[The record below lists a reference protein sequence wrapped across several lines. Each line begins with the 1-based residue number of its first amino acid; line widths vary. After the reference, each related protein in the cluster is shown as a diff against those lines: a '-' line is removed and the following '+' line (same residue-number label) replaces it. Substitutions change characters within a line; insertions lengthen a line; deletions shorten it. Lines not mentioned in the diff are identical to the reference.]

1 MNLHARHLHG
11 LTPYV
16 PYLVRM
22 NGENARLDPVDIA
35 ILRELQNDGRTPNKD
50 LADKVG
56 IAPSTCLDRVARLR
70 RVGAIT
76 GYTARVSAQ
85 AIGRPIEAL
94 LAVQVRPHARAVV
107 DPFIAHVLALPETR
121 SLHHT
126 SGPDDYFVHVAC
138 GSVQDLQS
146 LVLDQFTARP
156 EVARLQTHLIFA
168 TWEGSPLLP
177 YDATGGAGSKD
188 RVSRRRQDGEK
199 RARR

>member
-1 MNLHARHLHG
+1 
-11 LTPYV
+11 
-16 PYLVRM
+16 M
-22 NGENARLDPVDIA
+22 NGESARLDPVDIA
-35 ILRELQNDGRTPNKD
+35 ILRELQKDGRIPNKD
-50 LADKVG
+50 LAEAVG
-56 IAPSTCLDRVARLR
+56 IAASTCIDRVARLR

-76 GYTARVSAQ
+76 GYAARVSAQ
-85 AIGRPIEAL
+85 AVGRPIEAL
-94 LAVQVRPHARAVV
+94 LAVQVRPHSRPLV

-126 SGPDDYFVHVAC
+126 SGPDDFFVHVAC

-177 YDATGGAGSKD
+177 YDTPDAVGGK
-188 RVSRRRQDGEK
+188 RRDDGK
-199 RARR
+199 RKRR

>member
-1 MNLHARHLHG
+1 MN
-11 LTPYV
+11 T
-16 PYLVRM
+16 
-22 NGENARLDPVDIA
+22 ENARLDPVDVA
-35 ILRELQNDGRTPNKD
+35 ILRELQNDGRMPNKD
-50 LADKVG
+50 LAEAVG

-70 RVGAIT
+70 RIGAVT
-76 GYTARVSAQ
+76 GYAARVSAQ
-85 AIGRPIEAL
+85 AVGRPIEAL
-94 LAVQVRPHARAVV
+94 LAVQVRPHSRPLV

-121 SLHHT
+121 SVHHT

-177 YDATGGAGSKD
+177 YDAAESGADARAKQRRTRAGGERESN
-188 RVSRRRQDGEK
+188 
-199 RARR
+199 ARRDGA

>member
-1 MNLHARHLHG
+1 
-11 LTPYV
+11 
-16 PYLVRM
+16 M
-22 NGENARLDPVDIA
+22 NGESAKLDSVDIA
-35 ILRELQNDGRTPNKD
+35 ILRELQNDGRMPNKD
-50 LADKVG
+50 LAEKVG

-76 GYTARVSAQ
+76 GYAARVGAE

-94 LAVQVRPHARAVV
+94 LAVQVRPHSRLLV

-126 SGPDDYFVHVAC
+126 SGPDDFFVHVAC

-177 YDATGGAGSKD
+177 YAAEAVGG
-188 RVSRRRQDGEK
+188 RRQDDGK
-199 RARR
+199 RAKKGAGAAGGR